1 VPGVEVGDE
10 VILLGSEA
18 DGRLGITAEELA
30 KTAGMLSYEIT
41 CGIGQRVPR
50 IIFGTE

>member
-1 VPGVEVGDE
+1 VFELGDE

-18 DGRLGITAEELA
+18 DGRTAITAEELA

-50 IIFGTE
+50 IPMGTE